1 MSQDYSK
8 YRTDGCLLEE
18 SPSAAPTLKA
28 DHAGGLPD
36 RIDLRGLC
44 SPVEDQGH
52 VGSCAANAVVG
63 ALEYHQRLSGQS
75 VTDLSRLY
83 VYYNARKIGG
93 TTQTDSGTFIHHVM
107 ASVLAFG
114 ACPER
119 MWPYQ
124 QAMWPTEPIK
134 ACYQGAEQFGAI
146 SYARTGV
153 GLGSKAAVANGL
165 PVVFGTSLPHD
176 MLMIEA
182 RDTGQIASP
191 RGGWP
196 EPSGGHA
203 MLIVGYDD
211 ARGAWL
217 VRNSWGPFWGDQ
229 GHLWIA
235 YDVMERYSHPS
246 AFWTIGAIESKANL
260 SVSGPSQQQ
269 ALKAV
274 QAEAPAQMSHALSN
288 LKRKLGADLESS
300 LEQSK
305 RGIRERLR
313 GPGAGGGY

>member
-1 MSQDYSK
+1 MQKDYSK
-8 YRTDGCLLEE
+8 YRTDGCLIEE
-18 SPSAAPTLKA
+18 TPSAAPMLKA
-28 DHAGGLPD
+28 DNSGLPE

-44 SPVEDQGH
+44 SPVENQGH

-63 ALEYHQRLSGQS
+63 ALEYHQRLSGQGL
-75 VTDLSRLY
+75 TDLSRLY

-93 TTQTDSGTFIHHVM
+93 TTDKDCGTFIHHVM

-119 MWPYQ
+119 AWPYQ
-124 QAMWPTEPIK
+124 QAMWATEPVQ
-134 ACYQGAEQFGAI
+134 ACYTGAEQFSAI
-146 SYARTGV
+146 SYARTGS
-153 GLGSKAAVANGL
+153 GLGAKATVANGL
-165 PVVFGTSLPHD
+165 PVIFGISLPEQ
-176 MLMIEA
+176 MLMVEA

-191 RGGWP
+191 RGGWLQ
-196 EPSGGHA
+196 PSGGHA

-217 VRNSWGPFWGDQ
+217 VRNSWGADWGEQ

-235 YDVMERYSHPS
+235 YDVMEHYSHPYG
-246 AFWTIGAIESKANL
+246 FWTIGAIESRSNF

-269 ALKAV
+269 AVAAV
-274 QAEAPAQMSHALSN
+274 RAEAPTQVTSALSN
-288 LKRKLGADLESS
+288 LKRNLGADLESS
-300 LEQSK
+300 LEQAK

>member
-1 MSQDYSK
+1 MPQDYSK

-18 SPSAAPTLKA
+18 TPSAAPTLQA
-28 DHAGGLPD
+28 DHAGQLPE
-36 RIDLRGLC
+36 RVDLRGLC
-44 SPVEDQGH
+44 SPVENQGH

-75 VTDLSRLY
+75 VTDLSRLF

-93 TTQTDSGTFIHHVM
+93 TTAQDSGTFIHHVM

-165 PVVFGTSLPHD
+165 
-176 MLMIEA
+176 
-182 RDTGQIASP
+182 
-191 RGGWP
+191 
-196 EPSGGHA
+196 HA

-217 VRNSWGPFWGDQ
+217 VRNSWGPEWGDL

-235 YDVMERYSHPS
+235 YDVMEHYSHPH
-246 AFWTIGAIESKANL
+246 AFWTIGAIESRANL
-260 SVSGPSQQQ
+260 AVSGPSQQQ
-269 ALKAV
+269 ALSSV
-274 QAEAPAQMSHALSN
+274 QAEAPAQMSSAISR
-288 LKRKLGADLESS
+288 LKRDLGADLASS

>member
-1 MSQDYSK
+1 MPRDYSK
-8 YRTDGCLLEE
+8 YRTDGCLIEE
-18 SPSAAPTLKA
+18 VPSEAPTLKA
-28 DHAGGLPD
+28 DKAGPLPE

-44 SPVEDQGH
+44 SPVEDQGQ

-63 ALEYHQRLSGQS
+63 ALEYHQRLNGRA
-75 VTDLSRLY
+75 VTDLSRLF

-93 TTQTDSGTFIHHVM
+93 TTEQDAGTFIHHVM

-124 QAMWPTEPIK
+124 QAMWATEPVG
-134 ACYQGAEQFGAI
+134 ACYEAAEQFGAI
-146 SYARTGV
+146 SYARTGQ
-153 GLGSKAAVANGL
+153 GLGTKVAVANGL
-165 PVVFGTSLPHD
+165 PVVFGTSLPYE

-182 RDTGQIASP
+182 RDTGRIVSP

-196 EPSGGHA
+196 APSGGHA

-211 ARGAWL
+211 ARQSWL
-217 VRNSWGPFWGDQ
+217 VRNSWGPDWGDG

-235 YDVMERYSHPS
+235 YDVMAHYSHPH
-246 AFWTIGAIESKANL
+246 AFWTIGAIDTNPAL
-260 SVSGPSQQQ
+260 VVSGPSQQQ
-269 ALKAV
+269 ALAAV
-274 QAEAPAQMSHALSN
+274 QAQAPTQMSNVISR
-288 LKRKLGADLESS
+288 LKRDLGADLENS
-300 LEQSK
+300 LEAAKQ
-305 RGIRERLR
+305 GIRNRLR

>member
-1 MSQDYSK
+1 MPQDYSK

-18 SPSAAPTLKA
+18 TPSAAPMLKV
-28 DHAGGLPD
+28 GNVNEMPE

-44 SPVEDQGH
+44 SPVENQGH

-75 VTDLSRLY
+75 QTDLSRLY
-83 VYYNARKIGG
+83 VYYNSRKIGG
-93 TTQTDSGTFIHHVM
+93 TTATDSGTFIHHVM

-124 QAMWPTEPIK
+124 QAMWATEPIK
-134 ACYQGAEQFGAI
+134 ACYQGAEQFGAV
-146 SYARTGV
+146 SYARTGS
-153 GLGSKAAVANGL
+153 GLGAKAAVANGL
-165 PVVFGTSLPHD
+165 PVVFGISLPED
-176 MLMIEA
+176 MLMREA
-182 RDTGQIASP
+182 AETGQIASP

-196 EPSGGHA
+196 QPSGGHA

-211 ARGAWL
+211 ARASWL
-217 VRNSWGPFWGDQ
+217 VRNSWGSEWGEQ

-235 YDVMERYSHPS
+235 YDVMEYYSHPH
-246 AFWTIGAIESKANL
+246 AFWTIGAIESRTNL

-269 ALKAV
+269 ALAAV
-274 QAEAPAQMSHALSN
+274 RAEAPAQMTHALSN
-288 LKRKLGADLESS
+288 LKRNLGADLESS

>member
-1 MSQDYSK
+1 MPQDYSK

-18 SPSAAPTLKA
+18 TPSAAPTLQA
-28 DHAGGLPD
+28 DHAGQLPE
-36 RIDLRGLC
+36 RVDLRGLC
-44 SPVEDQGH
+44 SPVENQGH

-75 VTDLSRLY
+75 VTDLSRLF

-93 TTQTDSGTFIHHVM
+93 TTAQDSGTFIHHVM

-153 GLGSKAAVANGL
+153 GLGS
-165 PVVFGTSLPHD
+165 
-176 MLMIEA
+176 
-182 RDTGQIASP
+182 
-191 RGGWP
+191 
-196 EPSGGHA
+196 GGHA

-217 VRNSWGPFWGDQ
+217 VRNSWGPEWGDL

-235 YDVMERYSHPS
+235 YDVMEHYSHPH
-246 AFWTIGAIESKANL
+246 AFWTIGAIESRANL
-260 SVSGPSQQQ
+260 AVSGPSQQQ
-269 ALKAV
+269 ALSSV
-274 QAEAPAQMSHALSN
+274 QAEAPAQMSSAISR
-288 LKRKLGADLESS
+288 LKRDLGADLASS